1 MMCNRIDST
10 TELLKR
16 MFLWCR
22 ASNETIINYSET
34 DIKSCKMCNTC
45 RIIEQGENYTIFEFS
60 FETEA
65 LMYKFDFKKEP
76 LKGQQQVVGITFIG
90 FNE

>member
-1 MMCNRIDST
+1 MCNRIDST

-22 ASNETIINYSET
+22 ASNETIVNYSST
-34 DIKSCKMCNTC
+34 DVKTCKMCNSC
-45 RIIEQGENYTIFEFS
+45 RIIEKGDNYTIFEFS
-60 FETEA
+60 FDTEA
-65 LMYKFDFKKEP
+65 LMYKFVFKQEP
-76 LKGQQQVVGITFIG
+76 LKGQQQIVDITFIG